1 MYTKGSVKA
10 LLRLCYGSVKA
21 LLRLY
26 CNDLHVIPKSTIR
39 RDMPGREPVGGVR
52 LGARDIEPTLF
63 A

>member
-1 MYTKGSVKA
+1 M
-10 LLRLCYGSVKA
+10 KA

-39 RDMPGREPVGGVR
+39 RDMPGREPVGAVG
-52 LGARDIEPTLF
+52 LGARDIEPTFF